1 MKTNQKMKTTN
12 QKEKPKKNK
21 NPNKTKSNQPKNEKP
36 KKQTCQSIV
45 KIETHMKRK
54 PPTLG
59 CEGTP

>member
-1 MKTNQKMKTTN
+1 MKTTN